1 MSTRMT
7 PRERVLAAM
16 SHTQPDRV
24 PFSWGFGPTA
34 EMTATLERF
43 LAAQGISWQK
53 LRMVVEDIR
62 YIDLRYTGPDLPPGR
77 DIWGIRRRAMKYDG
91 GAYDEIDYYPLAG
104 IEDPSALDTYPWPAP
119 TAYDYARIREGILAA
134 DPERRY
140 ATKFGGGNPF
150 EIYCWMT
157 GLEEALVNLLVNP
170 ELVKRA
176 LDYIADFFIARIER
190 VLEQCADQV
199 DILMY
204 ADDLGGQ
211 QGLLLSRES
220 FREVVMPCHIRM
232 AEVAHRLAPHAK
244 IMHHSDGSVFDL
256 LPDLM
261 ECGVDMLEAV
271 QTDAAKMEPERLKAS
286 FGDRLAFHGAIS
298 VQSLLPH
305 SDTAHVEAECR
316 RIVSILGEHGGYI
329 AAPSHA
335 IQHGTPPENVLAM
348 LHAVLGEEDFQTALE
363 CARKY
368 IRRAQPLA
376 RERPASTSVKSV
388 IRF

>member
-7 PRERVLAAM
+7 PRERVLAVM

-24 PFSWGFGPTA
+24 PFSWGFGPTV
-34 EMTATLERF
+34 EMTATLEHY
-43 LAAQGISWQK
+43 LAAQGLSWQT
-53 LRMVVEDIR
+53 LRMAVEDIR
-62 YIDLRYTGPDLPPGR
+62 YIDLRYTGANLPPR
-77 DIWGIRRRAMKYDG
+77 TDMWGIRRREMRYNG
-91 GAYDEIDYYPLAG
+91 GAYDEIDHYPLAG
-104 IEDPSALDTYPWPAP
+104 VEDPFALATYPWPDP
-119 TAYDYARIREGILAA
+119 SAYDYEHVREGILATDA
-134 DPERRY
+134 DRRC
-140 ATKFGGGNPF
+140 ATKFVGGNPF

-211 QGLLLSRES
+211 QGLLLSRDS
-220 FREVVMPCHIRM
+220 FRDVVMPCHLRM

-256 LPDLM
+256 LPDLL

-271 QTDAAKMEPERLKAS
+271 QTDAAKMEPERLKAA
-286 FGDRLAFHGAIS
+286 FGDRLSFHGAIS
-298 VQSLLPH
+298 VQSLLPY
-305 SDTAHVEAECR
+305 SDIAHVEAECR

-335 IQHGTPPENVLAM
+335 IQYGTPPENVLAM
-348 LHAVLGEEDFQTALE
+348 LHAILGEEDYQAALSS
-363 CARKY
+363 AR
-368 IRRAQPLA
+368 I
-376 RERPASTSVKSV
+376 
-388 IRF
+388 